1 MATAPR
7 DKVQKWAPALPK
19 ELRAKTGKG
28 IPYLQF
34 FQWVQDLTYSDMG

>member
-1 MATAPR
+1 MATAAR

-34 FQWVQDLTYSDMG
+34 GFQMGSGSDIF